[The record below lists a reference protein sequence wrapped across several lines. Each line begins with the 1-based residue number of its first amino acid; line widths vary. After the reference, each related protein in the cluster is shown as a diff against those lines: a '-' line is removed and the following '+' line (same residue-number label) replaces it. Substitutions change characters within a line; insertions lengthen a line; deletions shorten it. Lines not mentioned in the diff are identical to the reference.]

1 MFKGEAQVCVLHS
14 EGHVVLPLDG
24 NVEGVDVDLGVGSA
38 IVLGV
43 AKVWLLEVVL
53 KLVLVGLGLE
63 SVQVEM
69 DGGGLSSLGG
79 SECVLV

>member
-1 MFKGEAQVCVLHS
+1 
-14 EGHVVLPLDG
+14 
-24 NVEGVDVDLGVGSA
+24 
-38 IVLGV
+38 V